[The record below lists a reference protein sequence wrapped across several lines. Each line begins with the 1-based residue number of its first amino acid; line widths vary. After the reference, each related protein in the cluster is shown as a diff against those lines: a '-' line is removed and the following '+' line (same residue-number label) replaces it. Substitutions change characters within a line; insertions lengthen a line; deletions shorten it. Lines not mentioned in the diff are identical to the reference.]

1 MTEYKNLTEW
11 LESRGDPKCAV
22 SEGEN
27 GEMIA
32 VVDDRKSL
40 DFGITIYGFREY
52 QDDTHKWL
60 WISSGLGLRKDYFP
74 ALKKFFDEIVGE
86 DENSLSGDKE

>member
-1 MTEYKNLTEW
+1 MEYRNLTEW
-11 LESRGDPKCAV
+11 LESRGNPKHAIC
-22 SEGEN
+22 EGEN

-40 DFGITIYGFREY
+40 DYGITIYSFREY
-52 QDDTHKWL
+52 CDGDHKWL

-74 ALKKFFDEIVGE
+74 VLKKFFDEIEGE
-86 DENSLSGDKE
+86 NGN